1 MTVITSTALLAGL
14 VSAEALALTPLSLPA
29 LQQTKPVPVTEVKS
43 GKDTVASST
52 FNPQDADWPSAGSER
67 LKLAGHGAAARA
79 KPGGLPVEL
88 APKAAAGARPA
99 SGDVRVRVLDRAQT
113 EKAGVDGVV
122 LAVEGARGAADVKVD
137 YSAFQN
143 AYGGGWASRLTL
155 AELPG
160 CALTTPDR
168 AECKPKPLGNVRN
181 RPEDGTVTAEATFG
195 TATATPGTDP
205 AGPTAGDGGRA
216 ATGAGPATGTA
227 SFASYAAA
235 PAAASAGSS
244 TLLAVGSTPAGS
256 EGDFTATPLA
266 PSASWESGG
275 PSGAFTWSYDLQT
288 PTVPGGLGPKLALS
302 YNSSSLDGRTA
313 ATNNQA
319 NNIGDGWGLEPGF
332 VERRYRPCNNDM
344 TGGNNKAKTGDL
356 CWGSDNAVLSL
367 GGKTSELVKDDKTG
381 VWKLAGDDGTK
392 VERLTDTGRGNGD
405 DNGEYWRVTDTS
417 GVQYYFGYH
426 RLPGWS
432 SGKAVTD
439 STWTVPVYGNQS
451 AEPCHKSAFADSW
464 CQQGWRWNLD
474 YVVSPH
480 GDAMAYYWG
489 KETNHYGRNVNTS
502 TGASTA
508 TPYIR
513 GGHLKRIEYGLR
525 AGNLY
530 TGTPAAKITFKEA
543 ERCLPGSSFDCAE
556 SKFTKDNA
564 KHWPDVPFDQYCAPG
579 TECKSRYSPSFW
591 SRKRITDITTEVRVG
606 TGYQKVDSWKLTHQ
620 FPSTGDGSSPALWL
634 ASVTRTGH
642 TGGTP
647 VSLPPVTFMGTQLQN
662 RVDATGDGIPP
673 LIRYRVNAVNTE
685 SGGTIAVTYSA
696 PECTP
701 GSLPS
706 ESSNT
711 KRCYPVF
718 WSSPDSPAAE
728 YKPVKD
734 WFHTYVVTQVREED
748 RWGGAPPK
756 QTNYTYL
763 GGAAWAKA
771 ETEFAKPE
779 HLTYADFRGYGHV
792 RTTVGSGTDGP
803 RLHTE
808 NRYFRG
814 IAGADVA
821 DSEGNKVTDQA
832 VFSGMTREEGTFL
845 DGKLIE
851 AGTFTPWQ
859 SAVTASRARPGLPA
873 LTARRSA
880 AEQTETTRTQVG
892 GGWRR
897 TKVERAYDAHGM
909 LATESDHGDTGK
921 SGDESCTATTY
932 ARNTGANL
940 LATTASVKKTAAL
953 CGSALTLPR
962 DLISERRTYFDGST
976 TLGAAPT
983 KGDVTRVDEQDA
995 AGTGFVTVE
1004 TNKTDQHG
1012 RTVETVNG
1020 AGEKTTTTFTPAT
1033 QYVPTKTVTANALG
1047 HSSSVESDPGR
1058 GEETAKTDVNGRRTD
1073 AERDGLGR
1081 VVKAWEPGW
1090 TKSEHP
1096 KEPSREYT
1104 YAVSR
1109 TAPTVVTTKTLR
1121 HTGDYRS
1128 EYTFYDGLLRER
1140 ETQVPSGTGIGRI
1153 ISEKKYD
1160 SRGLEW
1166 KTYNGYYATGDPS
1179 PTLVTGDDTKVA
1191 DLVRTEYDGAGRP
1204 TVQIAEKNTV
1214 EQRRT
1219 STRYDGDRTT
1229 IIPPKGETA
1238 TTTVKDVDDRTVEL
1252 IQYTDDART
1261 TWQSTKYTYT
1271 PAGLKETATDPV
1283 GSVWRYHYDHRG
1295 RVTRTEDPD
1304 KGPIETAYDQA
1315 DRPVSAKDANGV
1327 TITTAYDALGRKTEI
1342 KQGGTT
1348 LSRWIYDSVAKGQVA
1363 KSVRYLDGQEYVFET
1378 TGLNQR
1384 YQPTGTRITIP
1395 GREGALAGTYEW
1407 TYGYGE
1413 RTGQLE
1419 WTRHPALGGQA
1430 AERVS
1435 HRYSTSLPYDQVVG
1449 TSSLAGPLV
1458 NNVTYD
1464 AFKRPLRTEFGQAG
1478 LRVWETKE
1486 YDEHTGNLTRTVTDR
1501 ETGPARIDDTT
1512 YAYDLA
1518 GNITRLATASGQD
1531 QQKSVDTQCFTTD
1544 ALRRITNAWT
1554 ATDGCA
1560 AKPNADGT
1568 AGGTAPKVGGPD
1580 AYWHSFTYD
1589 PIGNR
1594 KTEVQHKVAGDVV
1607 ATKDITRTYG
1617 YGENG
1622 AGKRALTSVTS
1633 QAEGE
1638 ADAKKDTY
1646 GYDKTGNTTSRK
1658 VGASAQDLIW
1668 DAEGRL
1674 AKVVEGGR
1682 TTEYG
1687 YDPDGN
1693 RVVAKD
1699 ATGTT
1704 LYLPAGNEL
1713 KLDTAGKMTGT
1724 RHYVQDGK
1732 TVATKVSGQT
1742 SVMLADHHGTA
1753 TVAVLMGMGQAVTR
1767 RKQHVFGGQRVAQ
1780 PSHWPGSKGFVGGT
1794 ADATGLTHL
1803 GAREYDPTLGR
1814 FISVD
1819 PVMDTGDP
1827 QQMHGYTYGNNN
1839 PLVYADPDGKFFGSF
1854 IRTIINLVRLVVR
1867 VVMAWR
1873 RTVFSRSSYFGG
1885 RSPVLGPYRPATT
1898 PRVYGPFVSDNAR
1911 AQAQA
1916 RADAAAR
1923 EAQRKADEQ
1932 RARENDVKKNTKDN
1946 RSGWQKFWDGTK
1958 ETFGTWDGWKNRVLP
1973 AAGFATCVIASAGV
1987 CGVAGVVSAGVVLVG
2002 DRVTT
2007 GEWDFKTAGKSLAW
2021 TAVGTGAAIKYAQ
2034 WGGATLKQATWGSAI
2049 SRTSVVV
2056 KPATTTSGAIRQPGP
2071 INWAVTRGNSVSNAN
2086 FALGFCGAGPA
2097 SPGLLVGSC

>member
-1 MTVITSTALLAGL
+1 MTVVTSAALIAGL
-14 VSAEALALTPLSLPA
+14 ISAEALALTPLSLPS
-29 LQQTKPVPVTEVKS
+29 LQKTKPVPVTEVKAR
-43 GKDTVASST
+43 KVKAASPA
-52 FNPQDADWPSAGSER
+52 FNPKDADWPSAGSEQLR
-67 LKLAGHGAAARA
+67 LVGPGSTGQVR
-79 KPGGLPVEL
+79 PGGLPVKL
-88 APKAAAGARPA
+88 APKAAAGAAPA
-99 SGDVRVRVLDRAQT
+99 AGDVRVRVLDRAQT
-113 EKAGVDGVV
+113 EKAGVDGVL

-155 AELPG
+155 AELPE

-181 RPEDGTVTAEATFG
+181 RPAEGTVAAEVTFG
-195 TATATPGTDP
+195 TTTPTVR
-205 AGPTAGDGGRA
+205 GPKNAGDTASDGGKRSA
-216 ATGAGPATGTA
+216 GSGPAARQA
-227 SFASYAAA
+227 SFVSYAAA
-235 PAAASAGSS
+235 SSGSS

-256 EGDFTATPLA
+256 EGNFTATPLA

-288 PTVPGGLGPKLALS
+288 PEVPGGLGPKLALS

-332 VERRYRPCNNDM
+332 IERRYRPCNTDM

-367 GGKTSELVKDDKTG
+367 GGKTGELVKDDKSG
-381 VWKLAGDDGTK
+381 VWKLTSDDGTK
-392 VERLTDTGRGNGD
+392 IERLTDADRGNGD
-405 DNGEYWRVTDTS
+405 DNGEYWRVTDTA

-451 AEPCHKSAFADSW
+451 GEPCHKTAYADSW

-480 GDAMAYYWG
+480 GDAMTYYWG
-489 KETNHYGRNVNTS
+489 RETNHYGRNVNTS

-513 GGHLKRIEYGLR
+513 GGHLKRIDYGLR
-525 AGNLY
+525 SGAPY
-530 TGTPAAKITFKEA
+530 TGTPAAKITFTAA
-543 ERCLPGSSFDCAE
+543 ERCLPNATFDCAE

-564 KHWPDVPFDQYCAPG
+564 KHWPDVPFDQHCAAD

-606 TGYQKVDSWKLTHQ
+606 SGYEKVDSWKLTHQ

-642 TGGTP
+642 TGGAP
-647 VSLPPVTFMGTQLQN
+647 ASLPPVTFTGTQLQN
-662 RVDATGDGIPP
+662 RVDATGDGVPP
-673 LIRYRVNAVNTE
+673 LIRYRVSAVDTE
-685 SGGTIAVTYSA
+685 SGATIAVTYSA

-701 GSLPS
+701 GTLPA

-748 RWGGAPPK
+748 KVGGAPPK
-756 QTNYTYL
+756 QTDYTYL
-763 GGAAWAKA
+763 GGAAWAKT
-771 ETEFAKPE
+771 EDEFAKSE
-779 HLTYADFRGYGHV
+779 HRTYADFRGYGQV
-792 RTTVGSGTDGP
+792 RTTVGSGGDGP

-814 IAGADVA
+814 IAGGDVA
-821 DSEGNKVTDQA
+821 DSEGNKVTDQPA
-832 VFSGMTREEGTFL
+832 FAGLSREEASFVG
-845 DGKLIE
+845 GKLIE
-851 AGTFTPWQ
+851 AGTSTPWQ
-859 SAVTASRARPGLPA
+859 SDVTASRARPGLPA
-873 LTARRSA
+873 LTARMSA
-880 AEQTETTRTQVG
+880 AEQTQTTRTQVG

-897 TKVERAYDAHGM
+897 TKVERTYDTYGM
-909 LATESDHGDTGK
+909 VVTESDHGDTGK
-921 SGDESCTATTY
+921 SGDESCTTTTY
-932 ARNTGANL
+932 ARSIGANI
-940 LATTASVKKTAAL
+940 LATTASVKKTAKT
-953 CGSALTLPR
+953 CGSTLALPR
-962 DLISERRTYFDGST
+962 DLISEKRTYFDGST

-995 AGTGFVTVE
+995 AGTGFITVE
-1004 TNKTDQHG
+1004 SNKTDQHG
-1012 RTVETVNG
+1012 RTLETVN
-1020 AGEKTTTTFTPAT
+1020 AAAEKTTTAFTPAT
-1033 QYVPTKTVTANALG
+1033 QYIPTKTVTTNALG
-1047 HSSSVESDPGR
+1047 HSSSIESDPGR
-1058 GEETAKTDVNGRRTD
+1058 GEETAKIDVNGRRTD
-1073 AERDGLGR
+1073 AVRDGLGR
-1081 VVKAWEPGW
+1081 VVKVWGTGW
-1090 TKSEHP
+1090 SKAENPTA
-1096 KEPSREYT
+1096 PSKEYT

-1140 ETQVPSGTGIGRI
+1140 ETQAPSGTGIGRI
-1153 ISEKKYD
+1153 ITEKKYD

-1204 TVQIAEKNTV
+1204 TAQIAEKNTV

-1219 STRYDGDRTT
+1219 STLYDGDRTT

-1238 TTTVKDVDDRTVEL
+1238 TTTINDVDDRTVEL
-1252 IQYTDDART
+1252 IQYTNDART
-1261 TWQSTKYTYT
+1261 TSQSTKYTYT
-1271 PAGLKETATDPV
+1271 PAGEKETATDPT
-1283 GSVWRYHYDHRG
+1283 GAVWRYHYDHRG

-1304 KGPIETAYDQA
+1304 KGPIETAYDHA
-1315 DRPVSAKDANGV
+1315 DRPVSTEDANGV
-1327 TITTAYDALGRKTEI
+1327 TVSTAYDALGRKTEI

-1348 LSRWIYDSVAKGQVA
+1348 LARWHYDTVAKGQLT
-1363 KSVRYLDGQEYVFET
+1363 KSVRYLGGQEYVFET
-1378 TGLNQR
+1378 TGLNER
-1384 YQPTGTRITIP
+1384 YQPTGTRVTIP
-1395 GREGALAGTYEW
+1395 SREGALAGAYVW

-1413 RTGQLE
+1413 RTGLLE
-1419 WTRHPALGGQA
+1419 WTRHPAFGGQA

-1435 HRYSTSLPYDQVVG
+1435 HRYSTSLPYDQAVG
-1449 TSSLAGPLV
+1449 TSNLAGPLV

-1464 AFKRPLRTEFGQAG
+1464 AFQRPLRTEFGRSG

-1486 YDEHTGNLTRTVTDR
+1486 YDEHTGNLIRTVTDR
-1501 ETGPARIDDTT
+1501 ETGPARIDDTAYT
-1512 YAYDLA
+1512 YDRA

-1554 ATDGCA
+1554 ATDDCT

-1568 AGGTAPKVGGPD
+1568 TGGTTPKVGGPD

-1594 KTEVQHKVAGDVV
+1594 ETEVQHKVAGDAL
-1607 ATKDITRTYG
+1607 ATKDVTRTYG

-1633 QAEGE
+1633 QTEGE
-1638 ADAKKDTY
+1638 TTASKDTY
-1646 GYDKTGNTTSRK
+1646 GYDRTGNTTTRT
-1658 VGASAQDLIW
+1658 VGASTQNLTW
-1668 DAEGRL
+1668 DAEGHL
-1674 AKVVEGGR
+1674 TKVTEDGR
-1682 TTEYG
+1682 TTEYA

-1693 RVVAKD
+1693 RVLAKD
-1699 ATGTT
+1699 ATGAT

-1713 KLDTAGKMTGT
+1713 KLDKNGGKTGT
-1724 RHYVQDGK
+1724 RHYTQDGK
-1732 TVATKVSGQT
+1732 TIATKVSGQT
-1742 SVMLADHHGTA
+1742 SIMLADHHGTA
-1753 TVAVLMGMGQAVTR
+1753 TVAVLMGAGQMITR
-1767 RKQHVFGGQRVAQ
+1767 RKQHIFGGQRTAQ
-1780 PSHWPGSKGFVGGT
+1780 PSQWPGSKGFVGGT
-1794 ADATGLTHL
+1794 MDSTGLTHL
-1803 GAREYDPTLGR
+1803 GAREYDPALGR

-1839 PLVYADPDGKFFGSF
+1839 PLVYSDPDGKFFGSL
-1854 IRTIINLVRLVVR
+1854 IRTVIKVVR
-1867 VVMAWR
+1867 TVLRIVKAWR

-1885 RSPVLGPYRPATT
+1885 RGPVLGPYRPATAGQ
-1898 PRVYGPFVSDNAR
+1898 VHGPFVTDSAR

-1923 EAQRKADEQ
+1923 EAQRRADEQ

-1987 CGVAGVVSAGVVLVG
+1987 CGIAGAGIAIGVYVG
-2002 DRVTT
+2002 DGVLRNDWNETGLVTNLT
-2007 GEWDFKTAGKSLAW
+2007 WGAL
-2021 TAVGTGAAIKYAQ
+2021 GTGAAIKYAQ
-2034 WGGATLKQATWGSAI
+2034 WGGATLKQAAWGSAI
-2049 SRTSVVV
+2049 TRSSVVV
-2056 KPATTTSGAIRQPGP
+2056 KPATTTSGAIRQPGL
-2071 INWAVTRGNSVSNAN
+2071 INWSVTRGNMGSNAN
-2086 FALGFCGAGPA
+2086 FALGFCGAGSM
-2097 SPGLLVGSC
+2097 SPGKLVGSC